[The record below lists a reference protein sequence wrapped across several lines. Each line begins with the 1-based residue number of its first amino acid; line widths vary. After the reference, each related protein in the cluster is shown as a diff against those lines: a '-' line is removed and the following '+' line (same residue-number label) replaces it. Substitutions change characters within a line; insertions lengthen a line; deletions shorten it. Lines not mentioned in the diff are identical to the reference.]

1 VTADEVSISI
11 RGQEFPPGSW
21 EHSIAERIIEATAT
35 RFGMTSKWNRTLHA
49 QLAAD
54 LGGTVKFADG
64 SLTLSPTHI
73 FAPLRRIYE
82 GGPFTPDELS
92 DAAYAVVYATH
103 EAGHTCSEFGVREYK
118 DEYFPVTDLMD
129 EDVVLEEGLADV
141 VGHGIK
147 ADVFR
152 ALDLDRLA
160 PELDNERTI
169 VSYPTYYKAV
179 LAMTKRFREWTDQG
193 AVSFIGALK
202 DASIGARFNA
212 AADMVIAAQIG
223 KVDQADRY
231 NVRRDLRLPLQRAL
245 RQVRSVTADK
255 NIGADE
261 KLRRAPD
268 LVLAAADEIEAAVAR
283 HTTTAAVA
291 PPDLGLGRLH
301 GVLNTGGPRAAS
313 ATTAATAAVAARGHR
328 PEQRNIGVDRP

>member
-1 VTADEVSISI
+1 VTADDVISI

-21 EHSIAERIIEATAT
+21 EYSIAERIIEATTT

-54 LGGTVKFADG
+54 LGGTVEFADG

-103 EAGHTCSEFGVREYK
+103 EAGHACTEFGVREYK
-118 DEYFPVTDLMD
+118 DEYFPVTELKD
-129 EDVVLEEGLADV
+129 EDVVLEEALADV

-147 ADVFR
+147 TDAFR

-179 LAMTKRFREWTDQG
+179 LAMTKRLMEWTRQTS
-193 AVSFIGALK
+193 AVPLIGALK
-202 DASIGARFNA
+202 GASIGARFDV

-231 NVRRDLRLPLQRAL
+231 DVRRDLRVPLQRAL
-245 RQVRSVTADK
+245 REVRSVAADN

-268 LVLAAADEIEAAVAR
+268 LVLTAADEVEGAVAR
-283 HTTTAAVA
+283 HLTTGAVA
-291 PPDLGLGRLH
+291 PPDLGLARLR
-301 GVLNTGGPRAAS
+301 GVLDTVDPRVAS
-313 ATTAATAAVAARGHR
+313 ETTTAAATARGHR
-328 PEQRNIGVDRP
+328 PEQRNTGLDRT